1 MLAGG
6 PLLGGRAHRA
16 PGKLTARETNRRRQP
31 PAFLASGRAPG
42 LAVGRG
48 PDGPSP
54 KTHTTRDIVG
64 LPCATGCRLVPPTAV
79 LCRVLPRFHGAF
91 IVRFTALS
99 PSSQKSGDTVTF
111 VNKDRM
117 PRPVLPRRER
127 LGKSDDSG
135 SGCLRTFEVKLALVG
150 QVPVESYSHAVAWPG
165 VTEVD
170 LQGIRANCEVG
181 IRVVVVPAGALPLD
195 AEFERTA
202 PTGLDVRPAPAV
214 TDLPSM

>member
-64 LPCATGCRLVPPTAV
+64 LPCATGCRLRPSYAAYGR
-79 LCRVLPRFHGAF
+79 LMPRFHGAF

-127 LGKSDDSG
+127 LGKSDDLFPRIMASDSARRG
-135 SGCLRTFEVKLALVG
+135 RCDDDYSSQSTRANDCRHPRYHVRANWLADHIAGFQRCRGVGILRTHRSG
-150 QVPVESYSHAVAWPG
+150 
-165 VTEVD
+165 
-170 LQGIRANCEVG
+170 
-181 IRVVVVPAGALPLD
+181 
-195 AEFERTA
+195 
-202 PTGLDVRPAPAV
+202 
-214 TDLPSM
+214 